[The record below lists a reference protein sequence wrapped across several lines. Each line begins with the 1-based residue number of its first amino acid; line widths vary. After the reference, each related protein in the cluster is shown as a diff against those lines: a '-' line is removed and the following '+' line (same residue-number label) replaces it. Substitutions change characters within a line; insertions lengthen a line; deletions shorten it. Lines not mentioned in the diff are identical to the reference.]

1 MSQRF
6 CVCGKS
12 ISIKR
17 QLCGECLEI
26 YGDDPEEWPAWLKW
40 QTSDIQREVD
50 YERRH
55 DEFWLDDEDEPQADF
70 TEPLRGCRTETHLYQ
85 DRTNY

>member
-12 ISIKR
+12 IFLRR

-26 YGDDPEEWPAWLKW
+26 YGDDPDDWPEWLCWSL
-40 QTSDIQREVD
+40 SDIQKD
-50 YERRH
+50 IDWERRH
-55 DEFWLDDEDEPQADF
+55 DEYWLDDEAELQAEF
-70 TEPLRGCRTETHLYQ
+70 AEVLRGCRTETHLYQ
-85 DRTNY
+85 D